1 MKNINFKTILW
12 KIKNIPIFTVCQSY
26 GRLWTIFIPLI
37 STDQGLFQQQYLE
50 FTVLADD
57 PTQVVVL
64 PKCKILS
71 LWKLENTLWHILLP
85 RII

>member
-1 MKNINFKTILW
+1 MGDSG
-12 KIKNIPIFTVCQSY
+12 PY
-26 GRLWTIFIPLI
+26 FIPLI
-37 STDQGLFQQQYLE
+37 STDKGLFQQQYLE

-71 LWKLENTLWHILLP
+71 LWKIRKHIMTYLTAQD
-85 RII
+85 